1 MVKVWRAA
9 SLGLDGFELNSPQP
23 QWVLTSA
30 PLLRYSSDGFLHY
43 LNMKTIFCILLLT
56 VSSFAQTSL
65 LEGPKVN
72 GLGLGTTYKQ
82 VIAKF
87 GKPTADKINKMNECI
102 GDRTRKLTYPGMTV
116 ELDEQS
122 GTFHV
127 YAFEITSPIYDVSG
141 AKIGDTTASVQ
152 KRFGVRGRTIENPKS
167 GPLWFYEMSEEA
179 PGSTNFYF
187 RNGKL
192 VRIQSTY
199 MMC

>member
-1 MVKVWRAA
+1 V
-9 SLGLDGFELNSPQP
+9 
-23 QWVLTSA
+23 VLTV
-30 PLLRYSSDGFLHY
+30 
-43 LNMKTIFCILLLT
+43 LNMKLLFFILLFT
-56 VSSFAQTSL
+56 ISSFAQVSL

-72 GLGLGTTYKQ
+72 GLGLGTPYKQ

-87 GKPTADKINKMNECI
+87 GKPTADKINKMDECI

-127 YAFEITSPIYDVSG
+127 YAFEITSPVYDVSG
-141 AKIGDTTASVQ
+141 VKIGDTTASIQ

-167 GPLWFYEMSEEA
+167 GPQWFYEMTDES

-192 VRIQSTY
+192 VKIQSTY